1 VLPAAF
7 ALVGA
12 AAQGRPQAVVLIKP
26 QYEAGPAH
34 VKKGLVRDPAVHAQV
49 CAEVT
54 ALVASLGWTV
64 LGVIPSPI
72 AGGEGNHEFLMAAQQ
87 G

>member
-1 VLPAAF
+1 V
-7 ALVGA
+7 
-12 AAQGRPQAVVLIKP
+12 
-26 QYEAGPAH
+26 
-34 VKKGLVRDPAVHAQV
+34 
-49 CAEVT
+49 EVT

-64 LGVIPSPI
+64 LGVVPSPI